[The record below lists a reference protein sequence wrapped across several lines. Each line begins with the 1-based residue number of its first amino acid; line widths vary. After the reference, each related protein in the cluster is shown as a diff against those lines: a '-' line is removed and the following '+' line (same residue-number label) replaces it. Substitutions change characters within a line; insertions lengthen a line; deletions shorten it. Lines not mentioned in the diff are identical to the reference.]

1 MFAPK
6 QYAVYK
12 IPLRDIVAADYS
24 IHQSEEELRRYK
36 IRQQDSGMFRLIR
49 IVTGES
55 DFFNKYIIFVN
66 IDKKDTEMITDIVTN
81 GFYLNDTH
89 YVISERS
96 ASMTRTGILSFLDES
111 IESEINRRITMG
123 ITFDTIVL
131 SKLMAYR
138 GLQLSACHLLE
149 DFMPKIIVVPDHFRV
164 IKDQRIKYAHDETS
178 SFVDKEGRERE
189 WTQKT
194 IDEKICDI
202 EINAFDGCGI
212 CHPAI
217 CREIERRLDS
227 KTTISTFIIR
237 APYIKGLLFE
247 LDYEAFYAEH
257 CIDKIQDLWGVWH
270 DFSEPM
276 IIMTESMYKGLKYFK
291 TYNDER
297 DWELYWDRFREF
309 DHCIGIAKWNFTAQ
323 EEPVYTRGNYQ
334 ILQDLELSYE
344 DFRELA
350 TDSIEWVDKIM
361 NGDPLYTYCFLGM
374 FADKHKAKNDYVAAI
389 LKNPEML
396 KEQSVR
402 KYLMN
407 LLTKYRNDM
416 KCGKLWLRATFK
428 FLAPDLIM
436 LMEHIGGLEPVGCLD
451 SDEFYSH
458 NKDGPYIGEYLIERN
473 PHICKSEHVILR
485 GTQNEQ
491 INTYCTHLDNV
502 CMVNSKSIVPQRLNG
517 ADYSL

>member
-111 IESEINRRITMG
+111 IEPEINRRITMG

-178 SFVDKEGRERE
+178 GFVDKEGRERE

-194 IDEKICDI
+194 IDEKVCDI

-291 TYNDER
+291 TYDDER

-334 ILQDLELSYE
+334 ILQDLELQYE

-436 LMEHIGGLEPVGCLD
+436 LMEHIGGLKPVGCLD

-491 INTYCTHLDNV
+491 INTYCAHLDNV
-502 CMVNSKSIVPQRLNG
+502 CMVNSKSIVAARLNG